1 MSEAVGTADE
11 AAAAAGV
18 VATPAS
24 PPPEAVCGA
33 AVPEV
38 GVDDGTGAVVRTVGG
53 GRTVRVPPKREARLL
68 L

>member
-1 MSEAVGTADE
+1 MSEAVGTDE

-24 PPPEAVCGA
+24 PPLEAVGA